1 MSSSTAP
8 TAPTRTSYLPPVPK
22 PLAKFFSL
30 FPLYTFPA
38 QPPPNKH
45 SVTAPT
51 LWIHPPPGS
60 QHSRELLSSDVECL
74 KWQAYVALRGL
85 RDIQVRWDVQPEG
98 ALGGRLPNLHTPSSR
113 APDGDGELLPSHN
126 IPAWVDERV
135 GLLNDLEGYRNVEAR
150 DESHAWVALL
160 EGDVHAA
167 LALSQPPPS
176 FFFQTILQLPTG
188 HAARPIETLL
198 TPPPAPLSG
207 ISSLLPPYG
216 SHIPVATIKAKY
228 RDAIASLSERLGTE
242 KWFLG
247 SEGPTALDA
256 LAFAYIH
263 ALLHAPDDLRIE
275 VARRVNLVTWEHRVY
290 ELVRTAFVPHATS
303 TAVHVPKQS

>member
-60 QHSRELLSSDVECL
+60 PHSRELLSADVECL
-74 KWQAYVALRGL
+74 KWQAGCARRSPAQSPYAS
-85 RDIQVRWDVQPEG
+85 P
-98 ALGGRLPNLHTPSSR
+98 R

-135 GLLNDLEGYRNVEAR
+135 GLLNELEGYRNVEAR

-176 FFFQTILQLPTG
+176 FFFQTILQLPSG
-188 HAARPIETLL
+188 HATRPIETLV

-207 ISSLLPPYG
+207 ISSLMPPYG
-216 SHIPVATIKAKY
+216 SHIPVATIKSKY

-303 TAVHVPKQS
+303 TAVHLPKQS